1 MRMKKKEYVYF
12 ISYAHAN
19 GFGNCSTIVNFEIK
33 NMEDLNAISRK
44 IEEDNQFEK
53 VIILFYRNFGK

>member
-19 GFGNCSTIVNFEIK
+19 GFGNAPIVPISASNSNRFYFSCVR
-33 NMEDLNAISRK
+33 LAIS
-44 IEEDNQFEK
+44 
-53 VIILFYRNFGK
+53 LA